1 MNTPEEELEHLLSG
15 EMMEDSSANKTCD
28 NAKQRF
34 VNSTETY
41 LCQLENAR
49 VEATTA
55 KQTMWAVKL
64 FKGAT

>member
-1 MNTPEEELEHLLSG
+1 
-15 EMMEDSSANKTCD
+15 MMEDSSADKTCD

-34 VNSTETY
+34 VNRTETD

-55 KQTMWAVKL
+55 KQMMWAVKL
-64 FKGAT
+64 FKGEA